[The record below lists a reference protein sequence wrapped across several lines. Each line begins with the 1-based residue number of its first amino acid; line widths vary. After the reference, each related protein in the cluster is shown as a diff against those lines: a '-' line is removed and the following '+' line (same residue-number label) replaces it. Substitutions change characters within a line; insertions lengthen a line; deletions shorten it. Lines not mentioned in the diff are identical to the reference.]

1 MSDEEMEGTLPA
13 EDPVTPNESKNKRKH
28 TEEKGHKSSK
38 KRKHAPDEKSIIEQ
52 EYGITPGQSDKKKKK
67 KERKRR
73 EESLP
78 SPETSQTK
86 ATTTSPVEQSPQE
99 KEPSATTSITPPPS
113 QTQQPTNPSQ
123 SGLTSSSYRTTRA
136 SLLLPLPP
144 IAISTT
150 TALSSLLA
158 QHISPLLLTYHPPLK
173 GIILSFSDAVLSS
186 TQPTDAEAADPPPT
200 SPTEPED
207 DSAPSDLQLAHC
219 RDEHGVSFIWLT
231 CTFLLF
237 SPHPGDELSGYI
249 NIASD
254 GFVGLI
260 TYNYFQ
266 VSIGKERI
274 PKTWRWIESS
284 TPSTSADTSKSRK
297 KKGKTQKLRDED
309 SSPTPQI
316 PPVDTPSTTAT
327 EHQDS
332 TPDEEGSGFF
342 TTDPTNPAPISGPV
356 TYRVTDTE
364 LIPSGHAADKWTLR
378 IQGTLLDEPDEQE
391 VREAEK
397 TKWEERERRRR
408 DGKKGMTPLQQQQLA
423 HTRRRAGVDEERGDA
438 GGDVTMSGAL
448 GQEEGQ
454 LDAEDAVQ
462 TPVAVTTKKKHRK
475 EY

>member
-1 MSDEEMEGTLPA
+1 MSDEEMEGALST
-13 EDPVTPNESKNKRKH
+13 DTPVTPKESKKKRKH
-28 TEEKGHKSSK
+28 TDEKGHKSSK

-52 EYGITPGQSDKKKKK
+52 EYGITPEQTEKKTKK
-67 KERKRR
+67 KEKRIR

-78 SPETSQTK
+78 SPETSPAKANARSPAEGSPATK
-86 ATTTSPVEQSPQE
+86 
-99 KEPSATTSITPPPS
+99 KPSAKTSITPPPS
-113 QTQQPTNPSQ
+113 QTQQLSIPSQ
-123 SGLTSSSYRTTRA
+123 TSTSSPSFRTTRA

-186 TQPTDAEAADPPPT
+186 TKPTDTEAANSPP
-200 SPTEPED
+200 SAHMEPEE
-207 DSAPSDLQLAHC
+207 DSSPSDLPLAHC
-219 RDEHGVSFIWLT
+219 RDEHGVAFIWLT

-237 SPHPGDELSGYI
+237 SPHLGHELSGYI

-254 GFVGLI
+254 GFVGLV

-266 VSIGKERI
+266 VSIGKDRI
-274 PKTWRWIESS
+274 PNTWHWID
-284 TPSTSADTSKSRK
+284 PSTSSLSSTDTSKKK

-309 SSPTPQI
+309 SSPTPQT
-316 PPVDTPSTTAT
+316 PVDTSPTTENQDAT
-327 EHQDS
+327 
-332 TPDEEGSGFF
+332 TPDEEVTGFF
-342 TTDPTNPAPISGPV
+342 TTDPINPVPVSGLI

-378 IQGTLLDEPDEQE
+378 IQGTLLDDAEEQK
-391 VREAEK
+391 VSEAEK
-397 TKWEERERRRR
+397 TKLEERERRRR
-408 DGKKGMTPLQQQQLA
+408 DGKNGMTPALQLA

-438 GGDVTMSGAL
+438 DGDVTMSGAL
-448 GQEEGQ
+448 GQGEGQ
-454 LDAEDAVQ
+454 LDAENAVQ
-462 TPVAVTTKKKHRK
+462 TPVVTKKKHRK